1 MQYLLQRLTTAM
13 AKGRPRRARGTRGST
28 RGRVQTRDAGGNT
41 RGRTG
46 GSANSTR
53 GRGRKRTKRDDD
65 SIGELSAA
73 IDIEEVS
80 ITQNA
85 LANLSQQESQE

>member
-1 MQYLLQRLTTAM
+1 MCHVFLYVGLFDKFFSVVGLTVQEDVVG
-13 AKGRPRRARGTRGST
+13 KGLREAAWQVRWAISKYETKRA
-28 RGRVQTRDAGGNT
+28 
-41 RGRTG
+41 
-46 GSANSTR
+46 
-53 GRGRKRTKRDDD
+53 KRDDD

>member
-1 MQYLLQRLTTAM
+1 MPPPRLTTAM

-28 RGRVQTRDAGGNT
+28 RGHVQTRDAEGNT

-46 GSANSTR
+46 GSANSTK
-53 GRGRKRTKRDDD
+53 GHGRKRTKRDDD

>member
-1 MQYLLQRLTTAM
+1 M

-53 GRGRKRTKRDDD
+53 GLRDRKGDQRGSEWEPIKNIR
-65 SIGELSAA
+65 
-73 IDIEEVS
+73 
-80 ITQNA
+80 N
-85 LANLSQQESQE
+85 

>member
-1 MQYLLQRLTTAM
+1 MPPPTLTTAM

-28 RGRVQTRDAGGNT
+28 KRRVQIRDARGNT
-41 RGRTG
+41 KDRTG
-46 GSANSTR
+46 GSIKNTR

-65 SIGELSAA
+65 CVGELSAA
-73 IDIEEVS
+73 IDIDEVS

>member
-1 MQYLLQRLTTAM
+1 MPPPRLTTAM
-13 AKGRPRRARGTRGST
+13 AKGRLRRARGTRGST
-28 RGRVQTRDAGGNT
+28 RGRVQIRDAGGNT

-46 GSANSTR
+46 GSVNSTR
-53 GRGRKRTKRDDD
+53 GHGRKRTKRYDD
-65 SIGELSAA
+65 SIGELSAV

-85 LANLSQQESQE
+85 LANFSQQESQE

>member
-1 MQYLLQRLTTAM
+1 MPPPRLTTAL
-13 AKGRPRRARGTRGST
+13 AKGRLRRSRGTRGST

-41 RGRTG
+41 GGRTG
-46 GSANSTR
+46 GSTKSTR